1 MTAHTALLSPF
12 IPSFAELVT
21 GASWAPWSDK
31 DLSPGGACETGY
43 GDRTR
48 IHSGLQYLTDL
59 KHSEKHTPYV
69 RWAVVT
75 AVPLLLDVLATIIK
89 REEKSQSGSDESGRI
104 HAALK
109 EKLGNISAQQL
120 GFILSVVPLYHNT
133 RALKNYIWPGTG
145 FDPSGHAMFKVAQYG
160 MLYSVTTDH
169 GTRSRINTAT
179 ICYIAFASIADAVM
193 LNNTIANCHTLAEI
207 AAGGAMGVAI
217 LFAAHLI
224 SKHTPLGDYV
234 QRTAKTVGKA
244 VYEGGIVLFN
254 GLNGIRRTLLAF

>member
-1 MTAHTALLSPF
+1 MTAHTALLNPF
-12 IPSFAELVT
+12 IASFAELVA

-43 GDRTR
+43 GDRTE

-75 AVPLLLDVLATIIK
+75 AVPLLLDVLPTIIE
-89 REEKSQSGSDESGRI
+89 REGRSQSGSNKPGRI
-104 HAALK
+104 HAAVK

-133 RALKNYIWPGTG
+133 RALKNFIWPGTG
-145 FDPSGHAMFKVAQYG
+145 FDPSGHTMFKVAQYG

-179 ICYIAFASIADAVM
+179 ICYIAFTSIADAVM

-224 SKHTPLGDYV
+224 SKHTSLGDYA
-234 QRTAKTVGKA
+234 QRGAKTVGRA
-244 VYEGGIVLFN
+244 LYEGGIAMVDS
-254 GLNGIRRTLLAF
+254 LNSIRRGLFAF